1 MERMRS
7 FSNIFDS
14 AAHIP
19 QDRLAP
25 AGTLRS
31 IPFKPDC
38 SRARRM
44 PTFTVSGQM
53 ERPFQA
59 VLK

>member
-1 MERMRS
+1 MEQMKS

-14 AAHIP
+14 AA
-19 QDRLAP
+19 RTRVTLSP
-25 AGTLRS
+25 AGLLRR

-38 SRARRM
+38 RRARRM
-44 PTFTVSGQM
+44 PKFYGHSRL